1 MPEVKTY
8 TLTLTEI
15 AELLIKKLD
24 IHEGLWGAY
33 IEFGLA
39 AANVPIG
46 PEVKGAI
53 APAVIGVLHKF
64 GIQRFDSP
72 NNLTVD
78 AAKVNPIRKPRRTL
92 SSGPKS
98 TGQ

>member
-15 AELLIKKLD
+15 AELVVKKLD

-33 IEFGLA
+33 LEFGIG
-39 AANVPIG
+39 AANVPVGQEPQPQIL
-46 PEVKGAI
+46 
-53 APAVIGVLHKF
+53 PAVVGVVNRF

-78 AAKVNPIRKPRRTL
+78 AAKVNPPKKPRKTL
-92 SSGPKS
+92 FPRPKN